1 MSHLVDVPDVDCSF
15 HILILLLLEAH
26 PPPPPLCGFSEL
38 LCCSS
43 FRFGNLWL
51 EDFAYAPYTY
61 FYPPPPPHHTH
72 TPLSLAHH
80 PLFGCEFSAD
90 LLGHF
95 PATTGAALMP
105 LLIGGPTHI
114 DTSTHTHA
122 YIYIYVYWWAAVCA
136 VGVACVVI

>member
-26 PPPPPLCGFSEL
+26 PPSP
-38 LCCSS
+38 
-43 FRFGNLWL
+43 LWL
-51 EDFAYAPYTY
+51 FGT
-61 FYPPPPPHHTH
+61 FVLFKFSVRQFMVRRFRICTIHVLLPPPPPHHKH